1 MTTKKVVITDLIDN
15 YGLEILKREAEVVCL
30 SKLPDGIL
38 SDEASTAHA
47 VLVRGR
53 KKIDRDLVEQA
64 KNLLVIAKHG
74 VGYDN
79 IDVEAATQKRILVV
93 NTPEANLESVAEHN
107 IGLMLSLSKNICNS
121 GRVLREDKFTRREDY
136 IGVEIKDKKL
146 GVIGLGRIGSEL
158 ARKCKFAFD
167 MDVIY
172 YDPYVPEEKVGELGY
187 KKAEKLEALLTEAD
201 YVVICVPLTEETRNL
216 IGSAELGLMKE
227 GAFLINSSRGNIV
240 DESALYDHL
249 SQRRIAGAALDV
261 FSQEPPASEHPLF
274 KLDNFI
280 GTPHI
285 AGVTREAMRRMAT
298 TAAEEIIRV
307 FRGQIP
313 KHPVNPEV
321 IGKKA

>member
-1 MTTKKVVITDLIDN
+1 MIEKKVVVSDLMDN
-15 YGLEILKREAEVVCL
+15 GGLDILRKGAEEVVYLPELPERTL
-30 SKLPDGIL
+30 SEEIRD
-38 SDEASTAHA
+38 AHA
-47 VLVRGR
+47 IAVRG
-53 KKIDRDLVEQA
+53 KTKVDRNLLELA
-64 KNLLVIAKHG
+64 KNLIIVAKHG

-79 IDVEAATQKRILVV
+79 IDVEAATQKRIIVV
-93 NTPEANLESVAEHN
+93 NTPLANAESVAEHN
-107 IGLMLSLSKNICNS
+107 LGLMLSLTKNICRADRELRQ
-121 GRVLREDKFTRREDY
+121 GRFTKREDY

-158 ARKCKFAFD
+158 ARKCKIAFD
-167 MDVIY
+167 MDIIY

-280 GTPHI
+280 GTPHMG
-285 AGVTREAMRRMAT
+285 GVTVEALKRMAT
-298 TAAEEIIRV
+298 TVAEEVLRV
-307 FRGQIP
+307 LEGQKP
-313 KHPVNPEV
+313 KYPVNPQV
-321 IGKKA
+321 FS